1 MFIYLRGLEYNE
13 TVIAKLS
20 LKALSRYRV
29 TLVVWLGVL
38 LFGAFSYL
46 SLLDREG
53 FPPVEVPIAVVTGT
67 YFVDDAELVD
77 ADVAQ
82 QMSEILVD
90 IDEVVSVQSTARND
104 SFSLFVEFEQGT
116 NSSEGAALARS
127 EIDDN
132 FESVNGV
139 EYEVESISANQFN
152 NQYDLLAAVYV
163 VNDSTLDDLESAADD
178 LAESLGRVDEVRS
191 SDGIA
196 LTAEAQDPITGQ
208 TEIRQTSFSRV
219 AVKDSENDID
229 FYNSALVGVEAASG
243 VDDLDLDEAV
253 NDEIADWNES
263 RDDEVEAV
271 VSAGFADIIRTQI
284 SELQTSIGNGLL
296 AVLLVVG
303 LLIGWRPAL
312 LVSLFIPTVMLST
325 LLGIYLLGYTLNV
338 IVLFA
343 LVLTL
348 GLIVDNA
355 TVVTEALDVA
365 RRNGKSVRKQIESA
379 LSKVGTAMI
388 AGTLTTVLVF
398 APLLFVSGILG
409 EFIRVLPST
418 VILALLLSLTVA
430 IVLVPFLAAIV
441 LLRAKKSGGWL
452 KRPIEVS
459 QRAIGNLPRLLVAK
473 PRLGK
478 MVASLM
484 VLVSLG
490 VVGLAGVLAS
500 QVPFNIFPESDDADA
515 IIVNIDFAS
524 GTDIDEAIELVDEIN
539 QEIKGAIGQDLH
551 SATYY
556 EASERSAFAQ
566 VDLTPFRD
574 RDTTSQEYIAQ
585 LSDSLDELAEDRADV
600 LIRQL
605 DAGPPPDD
613 FPFTVEFYGEDMD
626 AVAELGEDVAS
637 VLESETIERPDG
649 GSVVVE
655 EVQRDLDPEDIRRKD
670 GDRFLSVSLRLGDED
685 TSTAIM
691 AAQDFIN
698 DRFDGEELD
707 DRGLDESAISFDLGQ
722 EDQNVESFEGVQLA
736 LGVALL
742 LMYILLLLQFN
753 SFLQPLLIFVAIPLS
768 LFGVFSGL
776 LITDNPLSF
785 FVMVGLVGL
794 FGIVVNNAILLLD
807 YANQERR
814 SGKSRVEAISSA
826 VEQRFRPVVTTTLT
840 TIGALLPLLLTDP
853 FWEPLAATIV
863 FGLISSTILVLLTFP
878 YYYLGLEKFRDW
890 KNDKLPYL
898 R

>member
-1 MFIYLRGLEYNE
+1 M
-13 TVIAKLS
+13 VIAKLS

-53 FPPVEVPIAVVTGT
+53 FPPVEVPIAIVNGT
-67 YFVDDAELVD
+67 YFVDDAESVD

-90 IDEVVSVQSTARND
+90 IDEVVGVQSTARND

-116 NSSEGAALARS
+116 SSSEGATLART

-152 NQYDLLAAVYV
+152 NQYDILAAVYGA
-163 VNDSTLDDLESAADD
+163 NDSSLEDLESAADD
-178 LAESLGRVDEVRS
+178 LAETLGSIDEVRS
-191 SDGIA
+191 SDAIA
-196 LTAEAQDPITGQ
+196 LTTEAQDPVTGQ

-229 FYNSALVGVEAASG
+229 FHTSALVGVEAASG

-253 NDEIADWNES
+253 NDEIAAWNEG

-379 LSKVGTAMI
+379 LSRVGTAMI

-441 LLRAKKSGGWL
+441 LLRAKTSGGWL
-452 KRPIEVS
+452 KRPIEAS
-459 QRAIGNLPRLLVAK
+459 QRAVGNLPRLLVTK

-490 VVGLAGVLAS
+490 AVGLAGVLAN

-515 IIVNIDFAS
+515 IIVNIDFAG
-524 GTDIDEAIELVDEIN
+524 GTDIDEATDLVDEIN
-539 QEIKGAIGQDLH
+539 QEIKGALGRDLH

-566 VDLTPFRD
+566 VDLIPFRD

-585 LSDSLDELAEDRADV
+585 LSDSLDELTEDRADV

-649 GSVVVE
+649 GGVMVE

-698 DRFDGEELD
+698 DRFDGEDLEA
-707 DRGLDESAISFDLGQ
+707 RGLDESAISFDLGQ

-742 LMYILLLLQFN
+742 LMYVLLLLQFN

-768 LFGVFSGL
+768 LFGVFGGL
-776 LITDNPLSF
+776 LVTDNPLSF